1 MAFKKKPLKNMYQII
16 SAAYQ
21 ITKASWQFAKDLKE
35 NSVLKYLI

>member
-1 MAFKKKPLKNMYQII
+1 MYQIV

-35 NSVLKYLI
+35 NFVLKDLI